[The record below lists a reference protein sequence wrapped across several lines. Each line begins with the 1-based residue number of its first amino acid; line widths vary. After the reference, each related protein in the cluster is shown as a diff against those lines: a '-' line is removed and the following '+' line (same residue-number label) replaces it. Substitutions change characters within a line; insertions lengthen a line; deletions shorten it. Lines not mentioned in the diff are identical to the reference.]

1 MATQEDRS
9 KTIATGTADGLLAF
23 CDYLIDK
30 GYGTSGGVTPWK
42 SAAKQIFEAVE
53 GDGWGSLDL
62 RGLDLNDYIR
72 RFENMERGH
81 YKAESIQS
89 YGSRLRRAMEAY
101 LAFLEDGRTPT
112 LRQGPRRQN
121 EQPNGKAAK
130 DALPSVRSEGRG
142 TASASPIADLVE
154 YPFPLRSGQLAY
166 VRLPKRV
173 EKDDAERLAAFVRTL
188 VFEPQRQLPAGNDD
202 TDQEQS

>member
-9 KTIATGTADGLLAF
+9 RTIATGTADGLLAF

-42 SAAKQIFEAVE
+42 SAAKQIFEAVA
-53 GDGWGSLDL
+53 GDGWGSVDVRELDL
-62 RGLDLNDYIR
+62 DDYIR

-101 LAFLEDGRTPT
+101 LAFLADGRTPT
-112 LRQGPRRQN
+112 LRQGPRRQS
-121 EQPNGKAAK
+121 EPTNGRSGKGT
-130 DALPSVRSEGRG
+130 LPSVRSEGRA
-142 TASASPIADLVE
+142 TAGASPITDLIE

-166 VRLPKRV
+166 VRLPKLV
-173 EKDDAERLAAFVRTL
+173 EKDDAERLAAFIRTL
-188 VFEPQRQLPAGNDD
+188 VFEPQGQLEAEGG
-202 TDQEQS
+202 TEQDQS